1 MQAVYVAAV
10 WNTYRKTHIMILD
23 IMIRC
28 SKYLGLNDNFLAQT
42 KAIGL
47 AEDIAAS
54 IPYHLTNDVRKYV
67 RRIHDLLPTKFYG
80 RPVGGLL
87 ILHPLWVVAN
97 SSIISR
103 ELQHHMRKQLSWI
116 GKNMG
121 IGQATLLANENKPIS
136 FQLIAQGHVLIW
148 AGMLIQP
155 I

>member
-1 MQAVYVAAV
+1 
-10 WNTYRKTHIMILD
+10 MILD
-23 IMIRC
+23 IILRC
-28 SKYLGLNDNFLAQT
+28 SKHLRLSDNLLAQA
-42 KAIGL
+42 KALGL

-54 IPYHLTNDVRKYV
+54 IPCHLTNDVRNYV
-67 RRIHDLLPTKFYG
+67 RQIHDLLPTKFDG

-97 SSIISR
+97 SSIITR
-103 ELQHHMRKQLSWI
+103 ELQKHMREQLSWI

-121 IGQATLLANENKPIS
+121 IGQATLLANENKSIP
-136 FQLIAQGHVLIW
+136 FQYIAQGHVLIW